1 MRLVTVEYEG
11 RTWLGVQQ
19 EDLVFLPVLHD
30 ASLPS
35 SMLDLIE
42 GDDAAL
48 QSVRAAFE
56 SGPADAFV
64 PADQTEL
71 LAPIPRPRQ
80 NIMCMGL
87 NYADH
92 IEEAAASLG
101 RDQSLPKYP
110 IVFTKAANS
119 VNAPFGE
126 IPYDSRVS
134 DKLDWEVELG
144 VVIGRAGR
152 GIPEADAYDHVFGYT
167 VINDVSARE
176 LQRRHK
182 QFFIGK
188 SLTGFCPMGPCIVT
202 ADEIED
208 PHDLELWCRVNG
220 VEKQHSNTSYQIF
233 SVAQQI
239 RGLVARHVAGA
250 GRHFGHR
257 DAERRRFR
265 AHAAGVPSAG
275 RCGGVRGGRNRDDS
289 QPGGGALGALQ
300 TTSNFRS

>member
-1 MRLVTVEYEG
+1 MRLVTVEHGG
-11 RTWLGVQQ
+11 RAWLGVQQ
-19 EDLVFLPVLHD
+19 EDLVFLPALHD
-30 ASLPS
+30 AALPA

-42 GDDAAL
+42 GGEAAL
-48 QSVRAAFE
+48 RAVRAAFE
-56 SGPADAFV
+56 AAPAEAFV
-64 PADQTEL
+64 PADRTEL
-71 LAPIPRPRQ
+71 MAPIPRPRQ

-92 IEEAAASLG
+92 VEEASASLG
-101 RDQSLPKYP
+101 RDPNLPKYP

-126 IPYDSRVS
+126 IPYDPEVS
-134 DKLDWEVELG
+134 DKLDWEAELG

-152 GIPEADAYDHVFGYT
+152 GIPEAEAYGHVFGYT

-188 SLTGFCPMGPCIVT
+188 SLSGFCPMGPCIVT

-220 VEKQHSNTSYQIF
+220 VEKQHSNTRHQIF
-233 SVAQQI
+233 SIAQQI
-239 RGLVARHVAGA
+239 AALSRGMWLEPGDILATGTPSGVGFARTPPEYLRPGDVVECEVEGIGTICNRVAGQS
-250 GRHFGHR
+250 G
-257 DAERRRFR
+257 
-265 AHAAGVPSAG
+265 P
-275 RCGGVRGGRNRDDS
+275 
-289 QPGGGALGALQ
+289 
-300 TTSNFRS
+300 TSSSRS

>member
-1 MRLVTVEYEG
+1 MRLVTIEHEG
-11 RTWLGVQQ
+11 RAWLGVQQ
-19 EDLVFLPVLHD
+19 EDLVFLPALHD
-30 ASLPS
+30 ASLPG

-42 GDDAAL
+42 GGEAAL
-48 QSVRAAFE
+48 QAVRSVFEAA
-56 SGPADAFV
+56 PAEAFV

-92 IEEAAASLG
+92 VEEASASLG
-101 RDQSLPKYP
+101 RDPDLPKYP

-126 IPYDSRVS
+126 IPYDSEVS
-134 DKLDWEVELG
+134 DKLDWEAELG
-144 VVIGRAGR
+144 VIIGRAGR
-152 GIPEADAYDHVFGYT
+152 GIPEAEAYDHVFGYT

-188 SLTGFCPMGPCIVT
+188 SLSGFCPMGPCIVT

-220 VEKQHSNTSYQIF
+220 VEKQHSNTRYQIF
-233 SVAQQI
+233 SIAQQI
-239 RGLVARHVAGA
+239 AALSRGMWLEPGDILATGTPSGVGFARTPPEYLRPGDVVECEVEQIGTICNRVV
-250 GRHFGHR
+250 GR
-257 DAERRRFR
+257 
-265 AHAAGVPSAG
+265 
-275 RCGGVRGGRNRDDS
+275 
-289 QPGGGALGALQ
+289 
-300 TTSNFRS
+300 

>member
-11 RTWLGVQQ
+11 RAGLGVQQ
-19 EDLVFLPVLHD
+19 EDLVFLPALHD
-30 ASLPS
+30 ASLPA
-35 SMLDLIE
+35 SMLALIE
-42 GDDAAL
+42 GGETAL
-48 QSVRAAFE
+48 QAVRAVFE
-56 SGPADAFV
+56 ATPAEAFV
-64 PADQTEL
+64 PADRTEL

-92 IEEAAASLG
+92 VEEASASLG
-101 RDQSLPKYP
+101 RDPNLPKHP

-126 IPYDSRVS
+126 IPYDSEVS

-144 VVIGRAGR
+144 VIIGRAGR
-152 GIPEADAYDHVFGYT
+152 GIPEAEAYDHVFGYT

-188 SLTGFCPMGPCIVT
+188 SLSGFCPMGPCIVT
-202 ADEIED
+202 ADEIGD

-220 VEKQHSNTSYQIF
+220 VEKQHSSTRYQIF

-239 RGLVARHVAGA
+239 ATLSRGMWLEPGDILATGTPSGVGFARTPPEYLQPGDVVECEVEGIGAIRNRVVARQG
-250 GRHFGHR
+250 
-257 DAERRRFR
+257 
-265 AHAAGVPSAG
+265 P
-275 RCGGVRGGRNRDDS
+275 
-289 QPGGGALGALQ
+289 
-300 TTSNFRS
+300 TSSFRS

>member
-19 EDLVFLPVLHD
+19 EDLVFLPARHN
-30 ASLPS
+30 ASLPG
-35 SMLDLIE
+35 SMLALIE
-42 GDDAAL
+42 GGEPAL
-48 QSVRAAFE
+48 QAVRTGLEAASVE
-56 SGPADAFV
+56 AFV

-92 IEEAAASLG
+92 VEEASASLG
-101 RDQSLPKYP
+101 RDKDLPKYP

-119 VNAPFGE
+119 VNAPYGD
-126 IPYDSRVS
+126 IPYDPEVS

-144 VVIGRAGR
+144 VIIGRAGR
-152 GIPEADAYDHVFGYT
+152 GIPEADAYAHVFGYT

-188 SLTGFCPMGPCIVT
+188 SLSGFCPMGPCIVT
-202 ADEIED
+202 ADEVED
-208 PHDLELWCRVNG
+208 PHELELWCRVNG
-220 VEKQHSNTSYQIF
+220 EEKQHSNTRHQIF
-233 SVAQQI
+233 SIAQQVATLS
-239 RGLVARHVAGA
+239 RGMWLEPGDVLATGTPSGVGFARTPPEYLRPGDVVECGV
-250 GRHFGHR
+250 
-257 DAERRRFR
+257 ERI
-265 AHAAGVPSAG
+265 GTI
-275 RCGGVRGGRNRDDS
+275 RNRVVR
-289 QPGGGALGALQ
+289 L
-300 TTSNFRS
+300 